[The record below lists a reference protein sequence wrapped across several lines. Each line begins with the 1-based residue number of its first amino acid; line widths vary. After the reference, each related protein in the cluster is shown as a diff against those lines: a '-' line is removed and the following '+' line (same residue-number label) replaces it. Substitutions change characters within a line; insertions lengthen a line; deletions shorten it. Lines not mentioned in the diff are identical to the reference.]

1 MSYEL
6 FFLCS
11 VVMGLKIS
19 CTTNEKSPNSRIASM
34 MKVTSGS
41 DCGGCGATIIVDKLS
56 VLLSLGVPA
65 DAVVVFARYLQSLAE
80 KTGDRFDVV
89 LLTRRDPDDVDGALN
104 RVSSCLTRSSDLTI
118 RCWPLGSGKSGSVTG
133 NLSFEYSG
141 GGCETGRFQF
151 SVEDKTVRV
160 FALGASKDVL

>member
-1 MSYEL
+1 
-6 FFLCS
+6 
-11 VVMGLKIS
+11 
-19 CTTNEKSPNSRIASM
+19 M

-80 KTGDRFDVV
+80 KTGDRCDVV